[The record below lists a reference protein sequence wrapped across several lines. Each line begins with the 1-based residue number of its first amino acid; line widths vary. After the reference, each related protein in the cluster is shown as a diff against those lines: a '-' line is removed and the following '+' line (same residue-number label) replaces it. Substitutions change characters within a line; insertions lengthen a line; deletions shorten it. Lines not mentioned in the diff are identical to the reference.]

1 MNRSNVTELCC
12 VFSAINPQLHW
23 LSHDQN
29 LWQMVSKT
37 NLKAQELALLVMQF
51 NSLIYIQGS
60 FLIIAWQ
67 YLLKEHFQVLQ
78 PSKER
83 ERKEIQV
90 KFSFLQ

>member
-60 FLIIAWQ
+60 FLIIA
-67 YLLKEHFQVLQ
+67 
-78 PSKER
+78 
-83 ERKEIQV
+83 
-90 KFSFLQ
+90 